1 MTVAP
6 MKAVLIGN
14 FRFRHCTEVAV
25 ADGLEQLGWQVRRI
39 QQHDATPAL
48 VRLEVDQGAQLVL
61 YTRTH
66 DHSALGPEWTQTW
79 RDYEQAGAQTAS
91 LHLDLFRTLPR
102 ARLVERADP
111 LFTTGTVFT
120 PDAGDPGWWE
130 KHGVHHVWCPPAHAL
145 IDPSTPEA
153 RESVGRVPPV
163 VFIGTVRGY
172 HPEHAPWRST
182 LLRSLARRYG
192 RDQVGIYG
200 SGTRPVRG
208 PELTAVLEQ
217 AEVAIGDVCGGGLIE
232 TYWSDRVVESLARGC
247 PIIHPAVSMLS
258 EIHPDVI
265 QHRPF
270 DLDEIG
276 QAIDVARQASPDARA
291 TLRRRALDGHGW
303 ASRLAEFVLPHLA

>member
-1 MTVAP
+1 MTDRP
-6 MKAVLIGN
+6 TAVYIGN
-14 FRFRHCTEVAV
+14 FRHRHTTETAV
-25 ADGLEQLGWQVRRI
+25 ALGLEQLGWQVRRI
-39 QQHDATPAL
+39 QQHDATREAVQREADL
-48 VRLEVDQGAQLVL
+48 GARLVL

-66 DHSALGPEWTQTW
+66 DPSALGPEWTQTW
-79 RDYEQAGAQTAS
+79 RDCEQAGAQTAS

-153 RESVGRVPPV
+153 RESVGRVAPV

-192 RDQVGIYG
+192 RGQVGIYG
-200 SGTRPVRG
+200 NGRPVRG

-217 AEVAIGDVCGGGLIE
+217 AEVAIGDVCGGGTIPG
-232 TYWSDRVVESLARGC
+232 YYSDRVPETLARGC
-247 PIIHPAVSMLS
+247 PLIHPHVERLAEL
-258 EIHPDVI
+258 HPDVI
-265 QHRPF
+265 EHRPF
-270 DLDEIG
+270 DLDDMIAAVDLARRTTPTERE
-276 QAIDVARQASPDARA
+276 AIRCR
-291 TLRRRALDGHGW
+291 TLDGHGW
-303 ASRLAEFVLPHLA
+303 SARLAEFVLPNLA

>member
-1 MTVAP
+1 MTDRP
-6 MKAVLIGN
+6 TAVYVGN
-14 FRFRHCTEVAV
+14 FRHRHTTETAV
-25 ADGLEQLGWQVRRI
+25 AFGLEQLGWQVRRI
-39 QQHDATPAL
+39 QQHDATREAVQREADL
-48 VRLEVDQGAQLVL
+48 GARLVL

-66 DHSALGPEWTQTW
+66 DPSALGPEWTQTW
-79 RDYEQAGAQTAS
+79 RDCDQAGARTAS

-153 RESVGRVPPV
+153 RESVGAVAPV

-200 SGTRPVRG
+200 NGRPVRG

-217 AEVAIGDVCGGGLIE
+217 AEVAIGDVCGGGTIPG
-232 TYWSDRVVESLARGC
+232 YWSDRVPETLARGC
-247 PIIHPAVSMLS
+247 PLVHPAVSMLGGL
-258 EIHPDVI
+258 HPDVI
-265 QHRPF
+265 VHRPF
-270 DLDEIG
+270 DLDEI
-276 QAIDVARQASPDARA
+276 AATIDRARETTAGERVALRER
-291 TLRRRALDGHGW
+291 TLEGHGW
-303 ASRLAEFVLPHLA
+303 AMRLGEFVLPNLA